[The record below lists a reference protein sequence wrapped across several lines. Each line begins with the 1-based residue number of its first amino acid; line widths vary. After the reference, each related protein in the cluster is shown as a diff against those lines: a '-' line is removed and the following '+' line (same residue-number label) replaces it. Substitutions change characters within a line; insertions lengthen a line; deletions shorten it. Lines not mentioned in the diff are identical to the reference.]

1 MRSGFYQP
9 PSRYID
15 AMNIRDVDLNLLVM
29 LDALLR
35 EQSVTRAARAMDITQ
50 PAMSNAL
57 KRLRK
62 LLGDPVLVRT
72 ASGMQPTARAAQLH
86 RPVRNVLAEMEALIA
101 PNRAFEPE
109 TAERLFTILITDY
122 AASILMPHI
131 VDVLEDEA
139 PNIALNILSAGSDA
153 IDQIERGEAD
163 FLVNEFGRLPANFH
177 QQRLWTDRLACLIRA
192 DHPALAA
199 AGGTLTLEAFLSQRH
214 VLITQTGVGLSR
226 IDEALADRGLSRTIS
241 VLTRHY
247 QLPRELIAHSD
258 MIVALPARIARYQA
272 RHLGLVVQPPPIDLP
287 GFEIGMAWGALD
299 HHDMA
304 HRWLRERI
312 IAIARERIV

>member
-1 MRSGFYQP
+1 
-9 PSRYID
+9 
-15 AMNIRDVDLNLLVM
+15 MNVRDIDLNLLVF

-35 EQSVTRAARAMDITQ
+35 ERSVTKAALAMDISQ

-57 KRLRK
+57 RRLRK

-72 ASGMQPTARAAQLH
+72 ASGMQPTDRALKLQ
-86 RPVRNVLAEMEALIA
+86 RPVRNALAQLETAIA

-109 TAERLFTILITDY
+109 TAERLFTVLITDY
-122 AASILMPHI
+122 AASVLMPH
-131 VDVLEDEA
+131 VVSSLEREA

-163 FLVNEFGRLPANFH
+163 FLVNRFGKLPANFH
-177 QQRLWTDRLACLIRA
+177 QHKLWSDRMACLIRK
-192 DHPALAA
+192 DHPALIEAD
-199 AGGTLTLEAFLSQRH
+199 GELTLDAFLAQKH
-214 VLITQTGVGLSR
+214 ILITQTGVGLSR
-226 IDEALADRGLSRTIS
+226 IDEVLADAGKSRQIS

-247 QLPRELIAHSD
+247 QLPRELVANSD

-272 RHLGLVVQPPPIDLP
+272 RHLGLAVLDPPVELP
-287 GFEIGMAWGALD
+287 AFDIGIAWGALD
-299 HHDMA
+299 HHDVA

-312 IAIARERIV
+312 IAIARETLS

>member
-1 MRSGFYQP
+1 
-9 PSRYID
+9 
-15 AMNIRDVDLNLLVM
+15 MNIRDVDLNLLVM

-177 QQRLWTDRLACLIRA
+177 
-192 DHPALAA
+192 
-199 AGGTLTLEAFLSQRH
+199 
-214 VLITQTGVGLSR
+214 
-226 IDEALADRGLSRTIS
+226 
-241 VLTRHY
+241 
-247 QLPRELIAHSD
+247 
-258 MIVALPARIARYQA
+258 
-272 RHLGLVVQPPPIDLP
+272 
-287 GFEIGMAWGALD
+287 
-299 HHDMA
+299 
-304 HRWLRERI
+304 
-312 IAIARERIV
+312 

>member
-1 MRSGFYQP
+1 
-9 PSRYID
+9 
-15 AMNIRDVDLNLLVM
+15 MNIRDVDLNLLVM

-62 LLGDPVLVRT
+62 LLGDPILVRT

-122 AASILMPHI
+122 AASILMPHV
-131 VDVLEDEA
+131 VDVLEHEA

-177 QQRLWTDRLACLIRA
+177 QQRLWDDRLACLIRA

-199 AGGTLTLEAFLSQRH
+199 ADGTLTLETFLSQRH

-226 IDEALADRGLSRTIS
+226 IDEALADRGLSRRIS
-241 VLTRHY
+241 VLTRTSFGR
-247 QLPRELIAHSD
+247 L
-258 MIVALPARIARYQA
+258 
-272 RHLGLVVQPPPIDLP
+272 
-287 GFEIGMAWGALD
+287 W
-299 HHDMA
+299 
-304 HRWLRERI
+304 
-312 IAIARERIV
+312 

>member
-1 MRSGFYQP
+1 
-9 PSRYID
+9 
-15 AMNIRDVDLNLLVM
+15 MNVRDIDLNLLVF

-35 EQSVTRAARAMDITQ
+35 ERSVTKAALAMDLSQ

-57 KRLRK
+57 RRLRK

-72 ASGMQPTARAAQLH
+72 ANGMQPTDRALKLQ
-86 RPVRNVLAEMEALIA
+86 RPVRNALAQLESAIA
-101 PNRAFEPE
+101 PNRAFEPA

-122 AASILMPHI
+122 AASVLMPH
-131 VDVLEDEA
+131 VVGVLEQEA

-163 FLVNEFGRLPANFH
+163 LLVNRFGKLPANFH
-177 QQRLWTDRLACLIRA
+177 QQQLWSDRMACLIRK
-192 DHPALAA
+192 DHPALVEAN
-199 AGGTLTLEAFLSQRH
+199 GELTLETFLSEKH
-214 VLITQTGVGLSR
+214 ILITQTGVGLSR
-226 IDEALADRGLSRTIS
+226 IDEVLADSGKSRQIS

-247 QLPRELIAHSD
+247 QLPRELVANSN

-272 RHLGLVVQPPPIDLP
+272 RHLGLAVLDPPLELP
-287 GFEIGMAWGALD
+287 EFHIGMTWGALD
-299 HHDMA
+299 HHDVA

-312 IAIARERIV
+312 IAIARETLS